1 MKKTNMWFLE
11 RFRGSGENGAA
22 GGEGG
27 DKAAKGPLY
36 SNVLTPDKI
45 PDFFIPPKLPAG
57 PAEPEA
63 QAELGPSTS
72 EQNLASAAPRRAP
85 RSPRLPA
92 KLAAESK
99 SLLKAA
105 TRHVIQI
112 ESAEDWPAEETAT
125 NADPQAQGAM
135 SLPSV
140 NIKEI
145 QLITKLIYING

>member
-63 QAELGPSTS
+63 HDNSEHVLCVGSLWGHRGCQSWCPS
-72 EQNLASAAPRRAP
+72 
-85 RSPRLPA
+85 
-92 KLAAESK
+92 
-99 SLLKAA
+99 
-105 TRHVIQI
+105 
-112 ESAEDWPAEETAT
+112 
-125 NADPQAQGAM
+125 
-135 SLPSV
+135 
-140 NIKEI
+140 
-145 QLITKLIYING
+145 